1 VANGKDCLVGD
12 IILKIKFDYLCFMRA
27 IKNIETKI
35 SQLSPGL
42 IGELDHYLDYL
53 INKRVVHR
61 SQKLRQDWAGGL
73 IDIQMSAI
81 DLQKK
86 ALEWRLK

>member
-1 VANGKDCLVGD
+1 
-12 IILKIKFDYLCFMRA
+12 MRA

-35 SQLSPGL
+35 SQLSPEL

-53 INKRVVHR
+53 INKKVINK
-61 SQKLRQDWAGGL
+61 QKKLRQDWAGEL
-73 IDIQMSAI
+73 NDIKMSAI

-86 ALEWRLK
+86 ALDWRQK

>member
-1 VANGKDCLVGD
+1 
-12 IILKIKFDYLCFMRA
+12 MRA

-53 INKRVVHR
+53 INKRVV
-61 SQKLRQDWAGGL
+61 QPPKKLKQDWAGGL
-73 IDIQMSAI
+73 KDIRMSAI
-81 DLQKK
+81 ELQKK
-86 ALEWRLK
+86 ALDWRQK

>member
-1 VANGKDCLVGD
+1 
-12 IILKIKFDYLCFMRA
+12 MRA

-35 SQLSPGL
+35 SKLSPGL

-53 INKRVVHR
+53 INKRVVQR

-73 IDIQMSAI
+73 KGIQISAI